1 MWTGERMARVKG
13 RGELASFE
21 SMRNFPECGE
31 KSWSGI
37 DFFLS
42 RGSNVI
48 HNALKMSST
57 LGKKKQT
64 QNWLIQIFAYL
75 GHPRLAGPQLQRTVL
90 TNPRHPAL
98 GGGCPGFQLIPGRC
112 QPGQCYLSDG

>member
-1 MWTGERMARVKG
+1 MARVKG

-21 SMRNFPECGE
+21 SVGNFPECRE

-37 DFFLS
+37 DFFFLNS
-42 RGSNVI
+42 GSNVI

-57 LGKKKQT
+57 LGEKKT

-75 GHPRLAGPQLQRTVL
+75 GHPHLAGPQLQRTVL
-90 TNPRHPAL
+90 MNPRYPAL
-98 GGGCPGFQLIPGRC
+98 GGGCPGFQLIPGMC